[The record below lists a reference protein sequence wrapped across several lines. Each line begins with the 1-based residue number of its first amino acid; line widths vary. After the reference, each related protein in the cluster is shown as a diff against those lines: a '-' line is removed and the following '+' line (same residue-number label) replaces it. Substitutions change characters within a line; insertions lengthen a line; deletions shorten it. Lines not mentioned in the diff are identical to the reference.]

1 MVLKS
6 QFLNCSI
13 YIVVCMKVSIAV
25 IKLVLR
31 TNKTLADGSHPI
43 MLRVSFNGMKERSSG
58 YSCTEKFWDKRNECV
73 KKGFPNFVM
82 VNAELKKMKDEA
94 IRKRDEFIALGEV
107 YSPAMI
113 LDRDEVRNA
122 VTNDF
127 KGLIQRYIDEKGL
140 EDKTIEKWWIV
151 YRSVKR
157 YIGRDVLVNE
167 MNEAFCRK
175 YCRWLEG
182 NGLKSGS
189 IKSYMGK
196 VVALLHYA
204 VGLGLI
210 DKYPLDGW
218 KYHKDYRE
226 AKSELYIHSRTLDVM
241 MEMFLD
247 ECIERHGNR
256 WTYRDGVTEQL
267 MDIHSELY
275 AHYLYIIGIW
285 MKGIAPVD
293 ISFLKKKDIKVV
305 DIKGKSYYAI
315 DGTRSKTGML
325 YKVRVLQNCVE
336 SNVLIRTMLMFN
348 DGDYFL
354 PTLKGYVGKDMK
366 KRVNNLYTYHGE
378 HLVSWFQ
385 RINEEC
391 VRRNVENEDN
401 IPLIDLECRYYSYRH
416 SYIMKE
422 IQKPTVN
429 LLALAQTVGKSAT
442 TLHQYISLLGEVDL
456 V

>member
-1 MVLKS
+1 
-6 QFLNCSI
+6 
-13 YIVVCMKVSIAV
+13 MKVGIAV

-58 YSCTEKFWDKRNECV
+58 YSCIEKYWDKKNECV
-73 KKGFPNFVM
+73 KKGYPNFVM
-82 VNAELKKMKDEA
+82 VNAELKRIKDEA
-94 IRKRDEFIALGEV
+94 IARRDGFIAHGEV

-113 LDRDEVRNA
+113 LAREEVRNA

-140 EDKTIEKWWIV
+140 EDKTIEKWNIV
-151 YRSVKR
+151 KRSVIR
-157 YIGRDVLVNE
+157 FAQRDILVNE
-167 MNEAFCRK
+167 IDEAFCRK

-204 VGLGLI
+204 VNKGLI
-210 DKYPLDGW
+210 DDYPLSGW

-226 AKSELYIHSRTLDVM
+226 GKSELYIHSRTLDVM
-241 MEMFLD
+241 FEMFFD
-247 ECIERHGNR
+247 EVIKRNGNM
-256 WTYRDGVTEQL
+256 WHYRDGVIEQL

-275 AHYLYIIGIW
+275 SHYLYVIGVW

-293 ISFLKKKDIKVV
+293 ISLLKKKDLKVV

-315 DGTRSKTGML
+315 DGHREKTGML
-325 YKVRVLQNCVE
+325 YKVRCPQSCVE
-336 SNVLIRTMLMFN
+336 SNVLVRTMLMFN
-348 DGDYFL
+348 EGEYFL
-354 PTLKGYVGKDMK
+354 PTLRGYVGKDIK
-366 KRVNNLYTYHGE
+366 KRVNNVYSYHGK
-378 HLVSWFQ
+378 HLVDWFQ
-385 RINEEC
+385 KINEEIA
-391 VRRNVENEDN
+391 RRNVMNEDN
-401 IPLIDLECRYYSYRH
+401 IPLIDLDCRYYSYRH
-416 SYIMKE
+416 SFIMKE
-422 IQKPTVN
+422 LQKPTVN

-442 TLHQYISLLGEVDL
+442 TLHQYISLLGDVDL

>member
-1 MVLKS
+1 
-6 QFLNCSI
+6 
-13 YIVVCMKVSIAV
+13 MKVGIAV

-31 TNKTLADGSHPI
+31 TNKVLADGSHPI

-58 YSCTEKFWDKRNECV
+58 YSCIEKYWDKKNECV
-73 KKGFPNFVM
+73 KKGYPNFVM
-82 VNAELKKMKDEA
+82 VNHELKRIKDEA
-94 IRKRDEFIALGEV
+94 IARRDGFIARNEV

-113 LDRDEVRNA
+113 VAREEVRNA

-140 EDKTIEKWWIV
+140 ENKTIEKWNIIK
-151 YRSVKR
+151 RSVIR
-157 YIGRDVLVNE
+157 FAQRDILVNE
-167 MNEAFCRK
+167 IDEAFCRK

-182 NGLKSGS
+182 NGLASGS

-204 VGLGLI
+204 KAKGLI
-210 DKYPLDGW
+210 DEYPLENW

-226 AKSELYIHSRTLDVM
+226 AKSELYIHSRTLEVM
-241 MEMFLD
+241 FELFFD
-247 ECIERHGNR
+247 EVIERNENGSMWH
-256 WTYRDGVTEQL
+256 YRDGVIEKL

-275 AHYLYIIGIW
+275 SHYLYIVGIW

-293 ISFLKKKDIKVV
+293 ISLLKKRDIKVV
-305 DIKGKSYYAI
+305 EIKGNSYYAI
-315 DGTRSKTGML
+315 DGHREKTGML
-325 YKVRVLQNCVE
+325 YKVRCLQSCVE

-348 DGDYFL
+348 DGEYFL
-354 PTLKGYVGKDMK
+354 PTLKGYVGKDIK
-366 KRVNNLYTYHGE
+366 KRVNNIYSYHSK
-378 HLVSWFQ
+378 HLVDWFQ
-385 RINEEC
+385 RINEEIA
-391 VRRNVENEDN
+391 RRNVMNEDN
-401 IPLIDLECRYYSYRH
+401 IPLIDLDCRYYSYRH

-422 IQKPTVN
+422 LQKPTVN

-442 TLHQYISLLGEVDL
+442 TLHQYISLLGDVDL

>member
-1 MVLKS
+1 
-6 QFLNCSI
+6 
-13 YIVVCMKVSIAV
+13 MKVGIAV

-58 YSCTEKFWDKRNECV
+58 YSCIEKYWDKKNECV
-73 KKGFPNFVM
+73 KKGYPNFVM
-82 VNAELKKMKDEA
+82 VNAELKRIKDEA
-94 IRKRDEFIALGEV
+94 IARRDGFIAHGEV

-113 LDRDEVRNA
+113 LAREEVRNA

-140 EDKTIEKWWIV
+140 EDKTIEKWNIV
-151 YRSVKR
+151 KRSVIR
-157 YIGRDVLVNE
+157 FVQRDILVNE
-167 MNEAFCRK
+167 IDEAFCRK

-204 VGLGLI
+204 VNKGLI
-210 DKYPLDGW
+210 DDYPLSGW

-226 AKSELYIHSRTLDVM
+226 GKSELYIHSRTLDVM
-241 MEMFLD
+241 FEMFFD
-247 ECIERHGNR
+247 ELIIRNGNR
-256 WTYRDGVTEQL
+256 WTYRDGVIEQL

-275 AHYLYIIGIW
+275 SHYLYVIGVW

-293 ISFLKKKDIKVV
+293 ISLLKKKDLKVV
-305 DIKGKSYYAI
+305 DIKGSSYYAI
-315 DGTRSKTGML
+315 DGHREKTGML
-325 YKVRVLQNCVE
+325 YKVRCPQSCVE

-348 DGDYFL
+348 EGEYFL
-354 PTLKGYVGKDMK
+354 PTLRGYVGKDIK
-366 KRVNNLYTYHGE
+366 KRVNNVYSYHGK
-378 HLVSWFQ
+378 HLVDWFQ
-385 RINEEC
+385 RINEEIA
-391 VRRNVENEDN
+391 RRNAVNDDN
-401 IPLIDLECRYYSYRH
+401 IPLIDLDCRYYSYRH
-416 SYIMKE
+416 SFIMKE
-422 IQKPTVN
+422 LQKPTVN

-442 TLHQYISLLGEVDL
+442 TLHQYISLLGDVDL

>member
-1 MVLKS
+1 
-6 QFLNCSI
+6 
-13 YIVVCMKVSIAV
+13 MKVSIAV

-31 TNKTLADGSHPI
+31 TNKVLSDGTHPI

-58 YSCTEKFWDKRNECV
+58 YSCTEKYWDKRNECV
-73 KKGFPNFVM
+73 KKGYPNFVM
-82 VNAELKKMKDEA
+82 LNHELKKLKDEA
-94 IRKRDEFIALGEV
+94 IRKRDNYIALGEV
-107 YSPAMI
+107 YSPSMI
-113 LDRDEVRNA
+113 LSRDDVRDA

-140 EDKTIEKWWIV
+140 EAKTIEKWWIV

-157 YIGRDVLVNE
+157 YIGREILINE
-167 MNEAFCRK
+167 INEAFCRK
-175 YCRWLEG
+175 YCRWLED
-182 NGLKSGS
+182 NDLKSGS
-189 IKSYMGK
+189 IRSYMGK
-196 VVALLHYA
+196 VVALLHYG
-204 VGLGLI
+204 VSLGLI
-210 DKYPLDGW
+210 DEYPLSGW

-226 AKSELYIHSRTLDVM
+226 CKSELYIHSRTLDVM

-256 WTYRDGVTEQL
+256 WSYRDGVIESL

-275 AHYLYIIGIW
+275 SHYLYMIGIW
-285 MKGIAPVD
+285 MKGIAPID
-293 ISFLKKKDIKVV
+293 ISFLRKRDIKVV

-315 DGTRSKTGML
+315 DGHREKTGML
-325 YKVRVLQNCVE
+325 YKVRCLQNCIE
-336 SNVLIRTMLMFN
+336 SNVLIRTMLMF
-348 DGDYFL
+348 GKGEYFL
-354 PTLKGYVGKDMK
+354 PNLEGYVGKDIK
-366 KRVNNLYTYHGE
+366 KRVNNLYTYHSDN
-378 HLVSWFQ
+378 LVNWF
-385 RINEEC
+385 RKVNEEC
-391 VRRNVENEDN
+391 VRRNVEFRDN

-422 IQKPTVN
+422 IQKPNVN